1 MVCYPF
7 ARYQTTQFNKDTHHM
22 EKYIVKL
29 TKEERINLLSLIKK
43 GKSAARK
50 LEHARVLL
58 EIDEHQD
65 GILRKTDKD
74 IASIFHISEK
84 TVYRIKQR
92 FVNEG
97 LESALERKPHANKR
111 PLKIQGDEEA
121 RLIALCC
128 SSAPEGQCRWTL
140 SLLTEKL
147 ISLNILDEVSR
158 STVGRSLQKNEL
170 KPWQK
175 IEWCIPEANAE
186 FVCKMEDVLDVYKR
200 PYDEKRP
207 VICMD
212 ESNKQLTKET
222 RAPIPSAPGQPE
234 RYVTEYER
242 NGTSNIFLACE
253 PLAGKRQIKITD
265 HRKKTDFAEFIQE
278 LVDVHYPAADK
289 IVLVMDNL
297 NTHNGSSLYEKFE
310 PSEAKRILDKLE
322 IHYTPK
328 HGSWLNIAEIE
339 LSHLSRQCLNR
350 RIPDQE
356 TFIHETNAWCK
367 RRNESNATVDWQFTT
382 DDARI
387 KLKRLYPILMK

>member
-1 MVCYPF
+1 
-7 ARYQTTQFNKDTHHM
+7 M

-111 PLKIQGDEEA
+111 PLKIQGYEEA

-212 ESNKQLTKET
+212 ESNKPVSYTHLTLPT
-222 RAPIPSAPGQPE
+222 
-234 RYVTEYER
+234 
-242 NGTSNIFLACE
+242 
-253 PLAGKRQIKITD
+253 
-265 HRKKTDFAEFIQE
+265 
-278 LVDVHYPAADK
+278 
-289 IVLVMDNL
+289 
-297 NTHNGSSLYEKFE
+297 
-310 PSEAKRILDKLE
+310 IL
-322 IHYTPK
+322 
-328 HGSWLNIAEIE
+328 
-339 LSHLSRQCLNR
+339 R
-350 RIPDQE
+350 
-356 TFIHETNAWCK
+356 
-367 RRNESNATVDWQFTT
+367 V
-382 DDARI
+382 
-387 KLKRLYPILMK
+387 